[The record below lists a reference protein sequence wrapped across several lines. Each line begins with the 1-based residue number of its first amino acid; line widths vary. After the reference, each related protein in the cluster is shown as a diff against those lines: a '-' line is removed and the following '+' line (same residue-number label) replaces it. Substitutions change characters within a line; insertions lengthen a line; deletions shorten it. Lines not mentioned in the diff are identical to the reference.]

1 MKEFHLSA
9 KALFMAAP
17 VSKRMNKAQCLFY
30 RRADRHR
37 PANLKRGE
45 KTMSKEANF
54 ETTQEPVSASSA
66 GLGRSA
72 ASDLIE
78 RLEGETGQ
86 RWDAN
91 DGDNATMAGLI
102 GAMAR
107 MMGNSRHEERDNVAA
122 GVVMRHR
129 MSPEYQRE
137 LESREMLGNLLVAGF
152 SPDDLKRLMG

>member
-1 MKEFHLSA
+1 
-9 KALFMAAP
+9 
-17 VSKRMNKAQCLFY
+17 MNK
-30 RRADRHR
+30 
-37 PANLKRGE
+37 
-45 KTMSKEANF
+45 EAEF
-54 ETTQEPVSASSA
+54 KTTQRPVSASSA

-107 MMGNSRHEERDNVAA
+107 MMGNSRHEERDDVAA
-122 GVVMRHR
+122 GVVMSHR

-152 SPDDLKRLMG
+152 SPDDLKSLMG